1 MEMHKA
7 ARLMVVDHANSL
19 QIAVHRHRSPVL
31 HPFFSSI
38 FPFIYE
44 KAQFSLDFFDKLRG
58 TSFSKEVPLS
68 HHATRPYPR
77 IAALYFS
84 AQTFCTFSMAFC
96 TSSLVRVRS
105 GARKVREKAMDLL
118 PSPI

>member
-1 MEMHKA
+1 VRNNMIREKCKVPQP
-7 ARLMVVDHANSL
+7 MV
-19 QIAVHRHRSPVL
+19 
-31 HPFFSSI
+31 
-38 FPFIYE
+38 E
-44 KAQFSLDFFDKLRG
+44 AQKKVFLKRERERE
-58 TSFSKEVPLS
+58 TSFSKEVSLS
-68 HHATRPYPR
+68 QRATRPYPR

-84 AQTFCTFSMAFC
+84 AQTFWTFSMAFC